1 MAVLSDYHAAL
12 GDLVFRF
19 EGTLERFTGDGL
31 MVFFN
36 DPLPCDDPAQRAVR
50 MADAMR
56 SRVRELAG
64 QWIGQG
70 HDLAFAVG
78 VAQGFATLGR
88 IGFEGRFDY
97 AAIGNVTNL
106 AARSVPEADAWQILL
121 TQRVQAGGRGRRGL
135 RPCR

>member
-1 MAVLSDYHAAL
+1 
-12 GDLVFRF
+12 
-19 EGTLERFTGDGL
+19 

-106 AARSVPEADAWQILL
+106 AARLCAEAAPWQVLL
-121 TQRVQAGGRGRRGL
+121 TQRVQAGAEDVAVSDPAGDLDLRGFSRPVRAFALRGVDAA
-135 RPCR
+135 RATT